1 MKNTSLTEL
10 LAARVAAKQ
19 IEEDAI
25 ESRREID
32 AQIADYLRGDTAE
45 GTVTLKEDLFKVSAT
60 YKIDRKVE
68 DADVLAVVW
77 PSLTPAVQAAFV
89 WKPTVSVSGLRK
101 LGETDALVAAQF
113 IVSKEASPSIKV
125 EVI

>member
-10 LAARVAAKQ
+10 LAARVAAKK

-25 ESRREID
+25 ESRRELD
-32 AQIADYLRGDTAE
+32 AQIADYLRGETLE
-45 GTVTLKEDLFKVSAT
+45 GTVSLKEDFFKVSAT

-68 DADVLAVVW
+68 DADKLAAAW
-77 PSLTPAVQAAFV
+77 PMMAPAVQAAFT

-101 LGETDALVAAQF
+101 LSETDAVVAAQF

-125 EVI
+125 EVV